1 MSKRML
7 IAVAIERIEEVR
19 DANSEEEIIDSANAA
34 LTTLELL
41 YNLGFKEVSLLEE
54 NTNG

>member
-41 YNLGFKEVSLLEE
+41 YNLAEIVEIATPSI
-54 NTNG
+54 